1 MALTLRPITPSIGVE
16 IAGVQLS
23 RIDDED
29 FARLHRALLD
39 RQVIV
44 LRDQQLS
51 PEDHL
56 AFARRFGELEPPHP
70 VFAHLADHP
79 EVSVLETRGNE
90 GIYND
95 EWHTDVTFRAQPAL
109 GSILYARIVPE
120 NGGDTLWASMYA
132 AYEALSPAIKR
143 AIEGLSAIH
152 DICGGGPYGRTA
164 NFRESVLGQPNGL
177 QRLAEIQQKFPPM
190 SHPLVRVHP
199 ETGRR
204 ALFVNRSFT
213 TRIEGLSKLESAW
226 LLGLLLEHMEQVN
239 FQMRHRWRPNDL
251 VMWDNRCTQHL
262 AVSDYAP
269 AHRLMH
275 RITVQGD
282 RPRAA

>member
-1 MALTLRPITPSIGVE
+1 VALTLRSITPSIGVE
-16 IAGVQLS
+16 IAGVQLPG
-23 RIDDED
+23 IDDED

-79 EVSVLETRGNE
+79 EVSVLETQGNE

-120 NGGDTLWASMYA
+120 NGGDTLWASMFA

>member
-16 IAGVQLS
+16 IVGVQLS

-70 VFAHLADHP
+70 VFAHLPDHP

-109 GSILYARIVPE
+109 GSILYARIIPE

-143 AIEGLSAIH
+143 GIEGLSAIH

-164 NFRESVLGQPNGL
+164 NFRESVLSQPNGL

-239 FQMRHRWRPNDL
+239 FQMRHRWRANDL